1 MNPEKIKKIE
11 DNIKTRPITYL
22 NGGRQ
27 VGKSTEVYKLVDEL
41 GFHYVSLDNLR
52 ERQLA
57 ILDPEF
63 FIQQHGFPLIIDEIQ
78 YAPKLLEVI
87 ESIVNKERLKNGNA
101 NGMFI
106 LTGSQSFNLMQGVTQ
121 SLAGRASILKMMP
134 LSYSETINKVES
146 PFVPSMEKFREKT
159 DVIDVNKLF
168 KMIVR
173 GFYPELYNNN
183 NLDTYMF
190 YENYVNTYLD
200 RDVTQIINIRNK
212 LVFHNFMQYIAS
224 ITSQQVNYTD
234 ISRGIGVDVNT
245 VKSWISVLEANGIIY
260 LLQPYSEAKLTKRM
274 VKSPKIYF
282 CYTGLAAHL
291 AKVDNPEYLAISN
304 LSGAFMEN
312 YVMNEIKKSYYNY
325 FNETPMDI
333 DSAHALIGDPNNIA
347 LDKDRLNDLIEI
359 INELQNV
366 KIETEAELN
375 QWLANMGD
383 TTYPMYD
390 NSEIYEAGQIVRDG
404 DGDYL
409 YMCRYDDTT
418 GVSTDDKDSWVAMST
433 NTLGVDWSTEISS
446 ERKVGSAAYYYRTST
461 VPVGKV
467 DIPLEA
473 DDAYTE
479 IDNGVTYYH
488 LDGDVL
494 TFMQNDDSGNTYE
507 LYPTIKAENV
517 TTDMSSVTS
526 LTSFGANLAETLI
539 RDYQTVKF
547 K

>member
-1 MNPEKIKKIE
+1 MAYEHDYLHDINASE
-11 DNIKTRPITYL
+11 DNKA
-22 NGGRQ
+22 Q
-27 VGKSTEVYKLVDEL
+27 
-41 GFHYVSLDNLR
+41 
-52 ERQLA
+52 
-57 ILDPEF
+57 
-63 FIQQHGFPLIIDEIQ
+63 
-78 YAPKLLEVI
+78 
-87 ESIVNKERLKNGNA
+87 
-101 NGMFI
+101 
-106 LTGSQSFNLMQGVTQ
+106 
-121 SLAGRASILKMMP
+121 
-134 LSYSETINKVES
+134 
-146 PFVPSMEKFREKT
+146 
-159 DVIDVNKLF
+159 
-168 KMIVR
+168 
-173 GFYPELYNNN
+173 
-183 NLDTYMF
+183 
-190 YENYVNTYLD
+190 
-200 RDVTQIINIRNK
+200 
-212 LVFHNFMQYIAS
+212 
-224 ITSQQVNYTD
+224 
-234 ISRGIGVDVNT
+234 
-245 VKSWISVLEANGIIY
+245 
-260 LLQPYSEAKLTKRM
+260 
-274 VKSPKIYF
+274 
-282 CYTGLAAHL
+282 
-291 AKVDNPEYLAISN
+291 
-304 LSGAFMEN
+304 
-312 YVMNEIKKSYYNY
+312 SYYNY

-359 INELQNV
+359 INRLQQV

-390 NSEIYEAGQIVRDG
+390 DSEIYEAGQIVRGG

-446 ERKVGSAAYYYRTST
+446 ERKVGSATYYYRTST

-473 DDAYTE
+473 DDAYTD